1 MRFSPT
7 SCPRCWTR
15 SHKEVD
21 FASDNV
27 FGVHPRILDALTT
40 ANAGTA
46 VSYGGDE
53 WTKRAEEQLSEVFER
68 DVTAFLVVTGTA
80 ANALALSTMTPPFG
94 AILCHADSHIM
105 VDECGA
111 PELFTGGAKLIG
123 LDEPGGKITARTIEQ
138 TLDGFIRGEHDPK
151 PAAISITQ
159 ASEFGTVYAPDEI
172 KAISEV
178 ARRRKMRLHMDGAR
192 FANALASLGLA
203 PAELTWKAG
212 IDAMSFGATKN
223 GAMALEAVVFFDRNL
238 AEDFSFRRMR
248 AGQLLSKGRFLGAQ
262 MLAYLKDDLWLD
274 NARHANA
281 MALRLAK
288 GLGASSRVRLPLETQ
303 ANEVFAIIP
312 QDLHGDLARAGV
324 VYHQWPGAGPGTDR
338 AGKEEIL
345 VRFVASYLTRA
356 EDVDRLIGLMGD

>member
-1 MRFSPT
+1 M
-7 SCPRCWTR
+7 
-15 SHKEVD
+15 D

-27 FGVHPRILDALTT
+27 FGVHPRIIEALTT

-46 VSYGGDE
+46 VSYGGDD
-53 WTKRAEEQLSEVFER
+53 WTRRAEERLCEVFER
-68 DVTAFLVVTGTA
+68 EVLAFLVVTGTV
-80 ANALALSTMTPPFG
+80 ANALALSTMAPSYG
-94 AILCHADSHIM
+94 AVLCHADAHIM

-123 LDEPGGKITARTIEQ
+123 LDEPAGKITAATIEE
-138 TLDGFIRGEHDPK
+138 TLAGFIRGEHDPK

-159 ASEFGTVYAPDEI
+159 ASEFGTVYTPDEI
-172 KAISEV
+172 AAISAV
-178 ARRRKMRLHMDGAR
+178 ARSRKMRLHMDGAR
-192 FANALASLGLA
+192 FANALVSLEVT

-223 GAMALEAVVFFDRNL
+223 GAMALEAVVFFDQTL

-262 MLAYLKDDLWLD
+262 MLAYLKDNLWLD

-281 MALRLAK
+281 MAGRLAN
-288 GLGASSRVRLPLETQ
+288 GLAGAAKVRLPLPTE

-312 QDLHGDLARAGV
+312 QKLHGDLARTGV

-338 AGKEEIL
+338 VGKDEIL
-345 VRFVASYLTRA
+345 VRFVASYLTSA
-356 EDVDRLIGLMGD
+356 EDVDRLIGLMSD